1 MESNADISTVKTAA
15 FAEGVESNRGKFG
28 IGISLGLLAFAITLD
43 ATVAARGS
51 TVSWLLGVDSSLV
64 HDCDLD
70 LQQHGER
77 TALLA
82 SALEFK
88 LHFYIFPEAS
98 NVGSLMNLIHS
109 AAAGGVHY
117 HSYWPRHASMP

>member
-1 MESNADISTVKTAA
+1 MARFCTAA
-15 FAEGVESNRGKFG
+15 VAEGVESNRSKFG
-28 IGISLGLLAFAITLD
+28 IGISLGLLAFAVILD

-51 TVSWLLGVDSSLV
+51 TISWLLGVDSALV
-64 HDCDLD
+64 RDCDLD

-98 NVGSLMNLIHS
+98 QYRFSHEFDHS
-109 AAAGGVHY
+109 AAAGGVRC
-117 HSYWPRHASMP
+117 HSYWPRHASIP